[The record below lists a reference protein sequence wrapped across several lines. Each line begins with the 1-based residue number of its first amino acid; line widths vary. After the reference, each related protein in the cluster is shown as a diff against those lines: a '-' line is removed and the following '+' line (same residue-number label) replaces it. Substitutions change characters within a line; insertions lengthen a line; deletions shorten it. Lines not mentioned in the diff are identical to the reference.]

1 MNLFREAAGFSF
13 FIDYS
18 KLVFRLSLCFG
29 RDWRGALY
37 GFFFFDGQSV
47 LIIIENV

>member
-18 KLVFRLSLCFG
+18 KLVFRLSRFG